1 MVDTVCVIIA
11 VMVIICHYII
21 KFTKIPILYKDTIR
35 ILLCIVGIII
45 GIVVPIYSL
54 IHNDYKY
61 LFGFVTAEYIF
72 ESFDTSED
80 K

>member
-1 MVDTVCVIIA
+1 MIDTIYVIIA
-11 VMVIICHYII
+11 VIVIICYYII
-21 KFTKIPILYKDTIR
+21 KFTKIPILYKDIIR
-35 ILLCIVGIII
+35 ILLCIVGIIV

-61 LFGFVTAEYIF
+61 LFGFVTALYIF

>member
-1 MVDTVCVIIA
+1 MIDTTCVIIA
-11 VMVIICHYII
+11 FMVIICYYII

-45 GIVVPIYSL
+45 GIVVPIYSFT
-54 IHNDYKY
+54 HNDYRY
-61 LFGFVTAEYIF
+61 FFGFVTAAYVF
-72 ESFDTSED
+72 ESLDTSDD